1 MRTKKTTPRQTSDRV
16 SRIAAKWLDRLK
28 GARDLFIEYSKG
40 DRGYSRY
47 VKADLLD
54 LRALAASC
62 LAQDQTKGPRATKRR
77 GRR

>member
-28 GARDLFIEYSKG
+28 GASDLVIEYRK
-40 DRGYSRY
+40 RGTLYSRV
-47 VKADLLD
+47 VKADLSD

-62 LAQDQTKGPRATKRR
+62 LSQDQTKGPRVTKRR